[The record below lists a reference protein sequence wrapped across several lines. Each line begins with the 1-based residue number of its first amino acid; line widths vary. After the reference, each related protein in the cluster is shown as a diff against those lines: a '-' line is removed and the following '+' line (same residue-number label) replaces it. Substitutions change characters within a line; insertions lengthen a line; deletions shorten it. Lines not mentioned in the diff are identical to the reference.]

1 MFYYKYST
9 INGENPNEQNE
20 VFINKE
26 QYLVED
32 ELKQQETYTSKLKW
46 ATNEWDYDIL
56 VTNKYPTIKNTSFK
70 EQQEGIDLPKDAE
83 HILKNAIL

>member
-56 VTNKYPTIKNTSFK
+56 VTNKYPTIKNT
-70 EQQEGIDLPKDAE
+70 
-83 HILKNAIL
+83 